1 MPSSFTQSSI
11 GRSSE
16 NSVFS
21 SVSSFAFEAPS
32 ADRIQALRLQLATA
46 LQTSLDIDQI
56 LTLLHRHLK
65 AYLPISGIHYVNG
78 DAMIDTYI
86 GRSAKHR
93 CQYQLNMQKQAF
105 GDISFVR
112 SKRFSEQEMAFIES
126 IMDLVIFPL
135 RNALKYREAMATAMI
150 DPLTGLNNRGAMAI
164 TLEREMERAR
174 RNEDQDLSIILID
187 VDHFKSINDRYGHL
201 AGDDILRQVAR
212 VIHTSVRRCDVCFRY
227 GGEEF
232 LICLTNS
239 TLELARSVAE
249 RVRLAI
255 PDQVKL
261 ADRERPV
268 TASFGVAHYE
278 GEADWPAL
286 VNRADQ
292 ALFSAK
298 DQGRNCVVTSLV
310 TEQDALSL

>member
-1 MPSSFTQSSI
+1 MPSSFTQSNL

-16 NSVFS
+16 TSVIGG
-21 SVSSFAFEAPS
+21 VAAIAFEAPS
-32 ADRIQALRLQLATA
+32 ADSILTLRLQLATA
-46 LQTSLDIDQI
+46 LQTSLEIDQI

-65 AYLPISGIHYVNG
+65 PYLPLSGIHYING
-78 DAMIDTYI
+78 DAMIESQI
-86 GRSAKHR
+86 GRTAKHR
-93 CQYQLNMQKQAF
+93 CHYHLSLQKQAY

-112 SKRFSEQEMAFIES
+112 NKRFSEEEMAFIES

-135 RNALKYREAMATAMI
+135 RNALKYREALATAMI
-150 DPLTGLNNRGAMAI
+150 DPLTGLNNRGAMAM

-174 RNEDQDLSIILID
+174 RNDDQDLSIILLD

-201 AGDDILRQVAR
+201 AGDDILRQIAR
-212 VIHTSVRRCDVCFRY
+212 VIHSSVRRSDVCFRY

-239 TLELARSVAE
+239 NLGLARIVAE
-249 RVRLAI
+249 RIRQAI
-255 PDQVKL
+255 PNQVKL

-268 TASFGVAHYE
+268 TASFGVAHFE

-286 VNRADQ
+286 VNRADR

-298 DQGRNCVVTSLV
+298 DQGRNCVVTSLNA
-310 TEQDALSL
+310 DNALSS